1 MQISDTEIPP
11 ILPDIEQEL
20 LDYLTTPE
28 RLPIH
33 DYERNQEFWPRKPDP
48 SKLINYDFCP
58 LSTTL
63 KVQRNVNTGEIIEFR
78 EVLVQSAGSNSK
90 NSMLFTREPAPP
102 SESTWGS
109 ISNFPFLPAGFA
121 NEFNELNIGVNA
133 KRVNNDDLLTIPP
146 GFKHGLLFEDDCC
159 TVKTEIDQDLQLPKK
174 NNNVVNLLDILNDDQ
189 NFVGLWK
196 PVEKKEN
203 EPVVEQ
209 RQTSDIPEE
218 EEVIPKETPILKI
231 SKFDE
236 HKKVKN
242 TEWAINLDTS
252 KPVKDFT
259 KRVPEMAL
267 EYEFELDTFQK
278 LAILQLEQH
287 NHVFVAAH
295 TSAGKTVVAEY
306 AIALSQRHMTRT
318 IYTSPIKA
326 LSNQKYRD
334 FKKKFKDVGLVTGDF
349 QINMKG
355 ACLIMTTE
363 ILRSMLYAGSDVTRD
378 LEFVIFDEVHYV
390 NDKERGHV
398 WEEVFIMLPAHVC
411 VVLLSATVPNTME
424 FADWLGRTYQRKVYV
439 ITTSKRPIPLQH
451 YLYTG
456 CGGSSRDNRFL
467 ILDGEGNFSLE
478 GYKQSQTS
486 LLKLK
491 DRKQNN
497 MTAAPPKKA
506 FYSPKQDQVMWSA
519 LVDHLNKNKL
529 LPVVAFTFSRKKCDD
544 NARNLKNLDL
554 TTAREKHHINAFFN
568 KCISNL
574 KPPDRNIPQILD
586 MKETL
591 SRGVG
596 VHHSG
601 ILPIIKEMIEMLFQG
616 QYIKLL
622 FATETFA
629 MGVNMPARTVIFD
642 STQKHDGHSLRTL
655 LPAEYIQMAGRAGR
669 RGLDKTGTVIILCK
683 GAVPPVEEL
692 KKMMLGKPSQLKSQF
707 RVTYGMVLT
716 LLRVESLSVEGMMSR
731 SFREADHQKKLN
743 DIRKQLEEVK
753 KAIEVEDMYELNEYM
768 QPLVKFYTDA
778 KLYLE
783 THKLFM
789 NEVVKNP
796 QLQKQLIAGRVILI
810 THKFHINKLALILS
824 VTKHTSSLYKVLIL
838 TDCNASNDENK
849 PDDYY
854 KMLALTSDRIFVPE
868 ASPGHEI
875 ITIGPGDIFEI
886 TSTTINVE
894 YSFVISDWEKRQME
908 RFRDAPVG
916 QKCSIAIQELLKLTM
931 NMVDKNNVDRVTFID
946 MKVKDIHLHESMLN
960 LNKSK
965 DLLLDHISSTQ
976 IPNFEEHFLTVFN
989 KKSLEDKK
997 EFLQHQL
1004 SYASMSLYPEY
1015 EKRINVLKELNY
1027 INSLNRVE
1035 LKGKV
1040 ACEMGMNELL
1050 ITELVL
1056 RNVFTDLQPAEVA
1069 ALLSALVFQGKSK
1082 KREDANLEE
1091 NLTENLIKG
1100 KRIIESVYKEIHEL
1114 ERHFR
1119 IEELNESSRDLN
1131 FELVEVV
1138 YEWANQKPFATLM
1151 NLTDVQ
1157 EGIIVRCIQQLNET
1171 ICDVRDVARLTG
1183 DPKLYNKM
1191 EEASAAIKRDIVFSA
1206 SLYTQNEHT

>member
-1 MQISDTEIPP
+1 MHISESDIPP
-11 ILPDIEQEL
+11 ILPDIEQDL
-20 LDYLTTPE
+20 LNYLTSPE
-28 RLPIH
+28 SLPIH
-33 DYERNQEFWPRKPDP
+33 DYEKNQEFWPREPNP
-48 SKLINYDFCP
+48 SNLINYNFSP

-63 KVQRNVNTGEIIEFR
+63 KVQRDVNTGQILQFR
-78 EVLVQSAGSNSK
+78 EVLINNAGSNSK
-90 NSMLFTREPAPP
+90 NSMLLTREPAPP

-109 ISNFPFLPAGFA
+109 ISNFPFVPAGFA
-121 NEFNELNIGVNA
+121 NELSELNVTAPI
-133 KRVNNDDLLTIPP
+133 KRLNNNDLLAIPP
-146 GFKHGLLFEDDCC
+146 GFKQGLLFEDDGC
-159 TVKTEIDQDLQLPKK
+159 TVKAEVDQELQLPNKS
-174 NNNVVNLLDILNDDQ
+174 NNVVNLLDILNDDQ
-189 NFVGLWK
+189 NLVGLWET
-196 PVEKKEN
+196 VEKKEN
-203 EPVVEQ
+203 DLDLQ
-209 RQTSDIPEE
+209 STKTADIPEE
-218 EEVIPKETPILKI
+218 EEIIPKEPPLLKI
-231 SKFDE
+231 SKCEDN
-236 HKKVKN
+236 KSLKN
-242 TEWAINLDTS
+242 TEWAVNLDTAKS
-252 KPVKDFT
+252 VKDFR
-259 KRVPEMAL
+259 KRIPEMAL

-278 LAILQLEQH
+278 LAILQLEKH

-398 WEEVFIMLPAHVC
+398 WEEVLIMLPAHVC
-411 VVLLSATVPNTME
+411 VVLLSATVPNTIE

-439 ITTSKRPIPLQH
+439 ITTSKRPVPLQH

-456 CGGSSRDNRFL
+456 CGGSSRDNRYL
-467 ILDGEGNFSLE
+467 ILDGEGNFSLA
-478 GYKQSQTS
+478 GYKESQTS

-491 DRKQNN
+491 DRKLNN
-497 MTAAPPKKA
+497 TSATPPKKT
-506 FYSPKQDQVMWSA
+506 FYSAKKDQVMWSA
-519 LVDHLNKNKL
+519 LVDHLSRNKL
-529 LPVVAFTFSRKKCDD
+529 LPVVAFTFSRKKCDE
-544 NARNLKNLDL
+544 NARNLKSVDL
-554 TTAREKHHINAFFN
+554 TTAKEKHHINAFFN

-586 MKETL
+586 MKDTL
-591 SRGVG
+591 TRGIG

-669 RGLDKTGTVIILCK
+669 RGLDETGTVIILCK
-683 GAVPPVEEL
+683 GAVPPIEEL
-692 KKMMLGKPSQLKSQF
+692 KRMMVGKPSELKSQF
-707 RVTYGMVLT
+707 RITYGMVLT
-716 LLRVESLSVEGMMSR
+716 LLRVESLTVEGMMSR

-743 DIRKQLEEVK
+743 NIREQLSEVK
-753 KAIEVEDMYELNEYM
+753 KTIEENMYELNEYM
-768 QPLVKFYTDA
+768 QPLVKFYVDA
-778 KLYLE
+778 KLYLDA
-783 THKLFM
+783 HNLFM
-789 NEVVKNP
+789 HEVVKNP
-796 QLQKQLIAGRVILI
+796 LLQKQLVPGRVILI
-810 THKFHINKLALILS
+810 THKHHINKLALLLS
-824 VTKHTSSLYKVLIL
+824 TTKYANASYKVLVL
-838 TDCNASNDENK
+838 TDAASSLNK
-849 PDDYY
+849 EQSDYYY
-854 KMLALTSDRIFVPE
+854 KMLSLSSDRIFAPE
-868 ASPGHEI
+868 SSPGHDILAINPE
-875 ITIGPGDIFEI
+875 DIFEI
-886 TSTTINVE
+886 TSAVINVE
-894 YSFVISDWEKRQME
+894 CSLVIGDWEKRQME
-908 RFRDAPVG
+908 RFKDAPIG
-916 QKCSIAIQELLKLTM
+916 QKCSFAIQELHKLTI
-931 NMVDKNNVDRVTFID
+931 NMVDKSNPNRLSFID
-946 MKVKDIHLHESMLN
+946 MKVKDIDLHESMLN

-976 IPNFEEHFLTVFN
+976 IPNFEEYFLTVFN

-997 EFLQHQL
+997 EYLQHQL

-1015 EKRINVLKELNY
+1015 EKRIRVLKELNY

-1082 KREDANLEE
+1082 HRDTVDLEE
-1091 NLTENLIKG
+1091 NLTENLVQG
-1100 KRIIESVYKEIHEL
+1100 KRIIESVYREIQTL
-1114 ERHFR
+1114 EKHFDIR
-1119 IEELNESSRDLN
+1119 DTTESSRDLN
-1131 FELVEVV
+1131 FDLVEVV
-1138 YEWANQKPFATLM
+1138 YEWANQKPFASLM

-1183 DPKLYNKM
+1183 DPKLYSKM

-1206 SLYTQNEHT
+1206 SLYTQNEHL